1 MNTLL
6 INQKN
11 AIKLLVFLFL
21 IILSILNIQNI
32 LGSEHYQDEGI
43 KSCEYST
50 LEIINYYD
58 EKSLNYQAKYE
69 YISIFPELNNI
80 KCLGKAINIDKT
92 ESGLII
98 IYTSINNLIKNFII
112 VSLPLLLFF
121 LLNLIKVKR
130 NIYIF
135 ALFLLFLNLNFWTY
149 SIDLTFLNI
158 KLIFLFFIYLFIFYK
173 YENLDNKEFEKFILF
188 VSVFLGVLY
197 SSFDFTKILHANE
210 YGYVGEFFKVKNE
223 YSSYIGNLSN
233 SFIWEGMVIFFETL
247 FSNSYIYYFKVLV
260 FISTV
265 VLIFKLLELFNV
277 SLISGLLIM
286 FIYSPNSP
294 VAGGDVMYGWLEP
307 RTLSYLCFL
316 SGIYF
321 AYKEN
326 LNISFIFYTISFLF
340 HFGVSIVNFPIYF
353 YVLLRK
359 FKIKDI
365 FKYGLFYFITLS
377 PFIFS
382 LLKEQGVRNQSNT
395 FYYIVE
401 RSPHHLYPFI
411 RENNEVL
418 KFSSQEWSTGLL
430 FFSLVFIVSFL
441 VQKYFRGNQFN
452 DIGSLTIATGLVCIA
467 NLLIAYFFT
476 FSRYILLHPFRTF
489 SLFTFFSTI
498 FLIQSGIS
506 IFKKYKFELKPTI
519 YLIIFWIAVFPTY
532 FLDDS
537 KYYYS
542 NLSEY
547 QAAESKYYI
556 KNKNPEV
563 LIINPYAYIAFW
575 SGFESDY
582 QIPTY
587 LIRKYTPNNLSKM
600 DIYLERLDELV
611 RFYDGDCDALNHLPD
626 FLFVDKVEG
635 NTCGELVYSEYN
647 FYIYEK
653 FS

>member
-1 MNTLL
+1 MTD
-6 INQKN
+6 
-11 AIKLLVFLFL
+11 IKKIVFLFL
-21 IILSILNIQNI
+21 IILIITILNLNNI
-32 LGSEHYQDEGI
+32 LGSQQYQNQEI

-50 LEIINYYD
+50 LEVLNYYD
-58 EKSLNYQAKYE
+58 EQGLDYQAKYE
-69 YISIFPELNNI
+69 YISVFPELNNI

-98 IYTSINNLIKNFII
+98 IYTSINNLIKNFIV
-112 VSLPLLLFF
+112 VSLPMLLFF
-121 LLNLIKVKR
+121 LLNLIKINKSI
-130 NIYIF
+130 NIF
-135 ALFLLFLNLNFWTY
+135 LLFVLFLNLNFWTY

-158 KLIFLFFIYLFIFYK
+158 KLIFLLLTYLFIFHKYK
-173 YENLDNKEFEKFILF
+173 NLDNVKIEKFMLF
-188 VSVFLGVLY
+188 ISVFLGVLY

-210 YGYVGEFFKVKNE
+210 YGYVGEFFKVQNE

-233 SFIWEGMVIFFETL
+233 SFIWEGMVIFLETL
-247 FSNSYIYYFKVLV
+247 FGDSFIIYFKILV
-260 FISTV
+260 FISTAI
-265 VLIFKLLELFNV
+265 LIFKLLELFNV

-307 RTLSYLCFL
+307 RTLSYLFFL

-326 LNISFIFYTISFLF
+326 LNTSFILYTISFLF

-359 FKIKDI
+359 FKTKDI
-365 FKYGLFYFITLS
+365 FKYGFFYIIALS

-382 LLKEQGVRNQSNT
+382 LLREQGVKNESNT

-411 RENNEVL
+411 RENNEIL
-418 KFSSQEWSTGLL
+418 EFSSQEWSTGLL
-430 FFSLVFIVSFL
+430 FFSLVFVISFL
-441 VQKYFRGNQFN
+441 VKRYLRENQFN

-467 NLLIAYFFT
+467 NLLIAYFFP

-489 SLFTFFSTI
+489 SVFTFFSTI
-498 FLIQSGIS
+498 FLIQSGIT
-506 IFKKYKFELKPTI
+506 IFNKYDFELKPKV
-519 YLIIFWIAVFPTY
+519 YLIILWIVIFPTY

-563 LIINPYAYIAFW
+563 LIINPYAYTAFW

-626 FLFVDKVEG
+626 FLYVDKVE
-635 NTCGELVYSEYN
+635 NNPCGELVYSEYN

-653 FS
+653 IN

>member
-6 INQKN
+6 INQKKFF
-11 AIKLLVFLFL
+11 KLVVLLFL
-21 IILSILNIQNI
+21 IILSTLNIQNVFERQ
-32 LGSEHYQDEGI
+32 GFKDEGV

-50 LEIINYYD
+50 LEIMNYYD
-58 EKSLNYQAKYE
+58 EKGLDYLAKYE
-69 YISIFPELNNI
+69 YISIFPEIGNI
-80 KCLGKAINIDKT
+80 KCLGKAINIDKS

-98 IYTSINNLIKNFII
+98 IYTSINNLIKNFIV

-121 LLNLIKVKR
+121 FLNFIKINKNINIFLL
-130 NIYIF
+130 
-135 ALFLLFLNLNFWTY
+135 LFLFLNLNFWTY
-149 SIDLTFLNI
+149 SIDLNFLNI
-158 KLIFLFFIYLFIFYK
+158 KLIYLFVINLFIFYK
-173 YENLDNKEFEKFILF
+173 YENLDNKELEKFILF
-188 VSVFLGVLY
+188 ISVFLGVLY

-210 YGYVGEFFKVKNE
+210 YGYVGEFFKVQNE

-247 FSNSYIYYFKVLV
+247 FGNSFIYYFKVLV

-265 VLIFKLLELFNV
+265 ILIFKLLELFNV
-277 SLISGLLIM
+277 SLIPGLLIM
-286 FIYSPNSP
+286 LIYSPNSP

-307 RTLSYLCFL
+307 RTLSYLFFL

-326 LNISFIFYTISFLF
+326 LNISYIFFTISFLF

-365 FKYGLFYFITLS
+365 LKYGLFYFITLS

-382 LLKEQGVRNQSNT
+382 LLNEQGVRNQSNT
-395 FYYIVE
+395 LYYIVE

-411 RENNEVL
+411 RENNELL

-430 FFSLVFIVSFL
+430 FFSIIFIASFL
-441 VQKYFRGNQFN
+441 VQKYFRKNQFN
-452 DIGSLTIATGLVCIA
+452 DIGSLTIATGLVCVA
-467 NLLIAYFFT
+467 NLLIAYFFP

-489 SLFTFFSTI
+489 SLFTFFSMI
-498 FLIQSGIS
+498 FLIQSGTS
-506 IFKKYKFELKPTI
+506 IFKKYTLELKPAS
-519 YLIIFWIAVFPTY
+519 YLLIIWIAVFPTY

-547 QAAESKYYI
+547 QAENQNIILKI
-556 KNKNPEV
+556 KI
-563 LIINPYAYIAFW
+563 L
-575 SGFESDY
+575 
-582 QIPTY
+582 
-587 LIRKYTPNNLSKM
+587 
-600 DIYLERLDELV
+600 
-611 RFYDGDCDALNHLPD
+611 
-626 FLFVDKVEG
+626 
-635 NTCGELVYSEYN
+635 
-647 FYIYEK
+647 K
-653 FS
+653 F

>member
-1 MNTLL
+1 MNNLL

-11 AIKLLVFLFL
+11 AIKFLVFLIL
-21 IILSILNIQNI
+21 IILSFLNIQNI
-32 LGSEHYQDEGI
+32 FGSQEYQDGEI
-43 KSCEYST
+43 KSCEYLT

-58 EKSLNYQAKYE
+58 EKDLDYQAKYE

-80 KCLGKAINIDKT
+80 KCLGRAINIDET

-98 IYTSINNLIKNFII
+98 IYTSINNLMKNFII
-112 VSLPLLLFF
+112 VSLPMLLFF
-121 LLNLIKVKR
+121 LLNLMKGNK
-130 NIYIF
+130 NINIF
-135 ALFLLFLNLNFWTY
+135 TLFLLFLNLNFWTY
-149 SIDLTFLNI
+149 SMDLTFFNI
-158 KLIFLFFIYLFIFYK
+158 KLIFLFLIYLFIFYK
-173 YENLDNKEFEKFILF
+173 YENLENKEFEKFILF
-188 VSVFLGVLY
+188 ISVFLGVLY
-197 SSFDFTKILHANE
+197 SSFDFTKILHSNE
-210 YGYVGEFFKVKNE
+210 YGYVGEFFKVQNE

-247 FSNSYIYYFKVLV
+247 FGNSFIFYFKIVV

-265 VLIFKLLELFNV
+265 ILIFKLLELFNV

-286 FIYSPNSP
+286 FIYSPNSS

-307 RTLSYLCFL
+307 RTLSYLFFL

-321 AYKEN
+321 AYKQN

-359 FKIKDI
+359 YKIKDI
-365 FKYGLFYFITLS
+365 FKYGLFYIITLS

-382 LLKEQGVRNQSNT
+382 LLREQGIKNQNNT
-395 FYYIVE
+395 IYYIVD

-411 RENNEVL
+411 RENSEIL
-418 KFSSQEWSTGLL
+418 KFSSQEWSNGLL
-430 FFSLVFIVSFL
+430 FFSLVFIISFL
-441 VQKYFRGNQFN
+441 VQMYFRENQFS
-452 DIGSLTIATGLVCIA
+452 DIGSLTIFTGLVCLV
-467 NLLIAYFFT
+467 NLLIAYFFP

-506 IFKKYKFELKPTI
+506 IFKKYKLKIKPRI

-556 KNKNPEV
+556 QNKNPEV
-563 LIINPYAYIAFW
+563 LIINPYAYRAFW

-611 RFYDGDCDALNHLPD
+611 RFYDGDCDALNHLPN
-626 FLFVDKVEG
+626 FLYVDKVES
-635 NTCGELVYSEYN
+635 NPCGELVYSEYN
-647 FYIYEK
+647 FFIYK
-653 FS
+653 KAN

>member
-326 LNISFIFYTISFLF
+326 LNI
-340 HFGVSIVNFPIYF
+340 
-353 YVLLRK
+353 R
-359 FKIKDI
+359 
-365 FKYGLFYFITLS
+365 
-377 PFIFS
+377 
-382 LLKEQGVRNQSNT
+382 
-395 FYYIVE
+395 
-401 RSPHHLYPFI
+401 
-411 RENNEVL
+411 
-418 KFSSQEWSTGLL
+418 
-430 FFSLVFIVSFL
+430 
-441 VQKYFRGNQFN
+441 
-452 DIGSLTIATGLVCIA
+452 LT
-467 NLLIAYFFT
+467 N
-476 FSRYILLHPFRTF
+476 H
-489 SLFTFFSTI
+489 
-498 FLIQSGIS
+498 LIQNCIS
-506 IFKKYKFELKPTI
+506 
-519 YLIIFWIAVFPTY
+519 
-532 FLDDS
+532 
-537 KYYYS
+537 
-542 NLSEY
+542 
-547 QAAESKYYI
+547 
-556 KNKNPEV
+556 
-563 LIINPYAYIAFW
+563 
-575 SGFESDY
+575 
-582 QIPTY
+582 
-587 LIRKYTPNNLSKM
+587 M
-600 DIYLERLDELV
+600 
-611 RFYDGDCDALNHLPD
+611 
-626 FLFVDKVEG
+626 
-635 NTCGELVYSEYN
+635 
-647 FYIYEK
+647 
-653 FS
+653 

>member
-1 MNTLL
+1 MDILS

-11 AIKLLVFLFL
+11 SIKFVFFLSL
-21 IILSILNIQNI
+21 IILSILNIQNVF
-32 LGSEHYQDEGI
+32 GSQEFQDESI

-50 LEIINYYD
+50 LEITNYYD
-58 EKSLNYQAKYE
+58 EKGLDYLAKYD
-69 YISIFPELNNI
+69 YVSIFPEISNI
-80 KCLGKAINIDKT
+80 NCLGKAINIDKT

-98 IYTSINNLIKNFII
+98 IYTSINNLIKNFVV
-112 VSLPLLLFF
+112 VSLPLLLF
-121 LLNLIKVKR
+121 
-130 NIYIF
+130 
-135 ALFLLFLNLNFWTY
+135 LFLNFININKNIKIFILFFLFLNLNFWIY
-149 SIDLTFLNI
+149 SIELTFLNI
-158 KLIFLFFIYLFIFYK
+158 KLIFLFLIYLFIFYK
-173 YENLDNKEFEKFILF
+173 YENLENKEFEKFILF
-188 VSVFLGVLY
+188 ISVFLGVLY

-210 YGYVGEFFKVKNE
+210 YGYVGEFFKVQNE

-233 SFIWEGMVIFFETL
+233 SFIWEGTVVFFDTL
-247 FSNSYIYYFKVLV
+247 FGNSFIVYFKVLV

-265 VLIFKLLELFNV
+265 ILIFKLLDLFNV

-286 FIYSPNSP
+286 YIYSPNSS

-307 RTLSYLCFL
+307 RTLSYLFFL

-321 AYKEN
+321 AFKEN
-326 LNISFIFYTISFLF
+326 LNISYIFYTISFLF

-353 YVLLRK
+353 YVLIRK

-365 FKYGLFYFITLS
+365 FKYGLFYMATLS
-377 PFIFS
+377 PFIYS
-382 LLKEQGVRNQSNT
+382 LLMEQGVKNQTNT
-395 FYYIVE
+395 LYYIVD

-418 KFSSQEWSTGLL
+418 KFSSDEWSSGLL
-430 FFSLVFIVSFL
+430 LFSFVFVISFL
-441 VQKYFRGNQFN
+441 VQKYFTENQSN
-452 DIGSLTIATGLVCIA
+452 LIGSLSVVTGLICIA
-467 NLLIAYFFT
+467 NLLVAYFFP

-498 FLIQSGIS
+498 FLVQSGTS
-506 IFKKYKFELKPTI
+506 ILKKYKLELKPGV
-519 YLIIFWIAVFPTY
+519 YLLIFWIVVFPTY

-556 KNKNPEV
+556 NNKNPEV
-563 LIINPYAYIAFW
+563 LVINPYAYGAFW

-587 LIRKYTPNNLSKM
+587 FIRKYTPNNLSKM
-600 DIYLERLDELV
+600 DIYRERLDELV
-611 RFYDGDCDALNHLPD
+611 RFYDGDCDALNHLPE
-626 FLFVDKVEG
+626 FLFLDKVDV
-635 NTCGELVYSEYN
+635 NTCGELVYSQYN

-653 FS
+653 AS